1 VVLSNLT
8 AKDMKPIL
16 GGTDVRPAARGCNPP
31 DLQLAEPSGGGWAM
45 IDREI
50 LMEPGEGPFD
60 VDLQAEQSVL
70 GVLMRDGAPP
80 TTCGCWL
87 LRAECFE
94 HPLH

>member
-1 VVLSNLT
+1 
-8 AKDMKPIL
+8 
-16 GGTDVRPAARGCNPP
+16 
-31 DLQLAEPSGGGWAM
+31 M